1 VKQEFGLPS
10 ADCSIQKYNLFH
22 VKQEF
27 FLTPGDL
34 LDTKVRIVGP
44 LTFLRPTFCAI
55 VDTPTFCAIVGASTS
70 AFERRRAFADSF
82 PGFSR

>member
-1 VKQEFGLPS
+1 MISVSRETRILSYFWRS
-10 ADCSIQKYNLFH
+10 
-22 VKQEF
+22 
-27 FLTPGDL
+27 
-34 LDTKVRIVGP
+34 LDTKVQIVGP